1 MGDPISNAWLRPL
14 LRPLRPVFLEIAGLS
29 FFVNLLALAVPVFV
43 LQVYDRVI
51 FHAGLNTLTG
61 LAAGMVVVLTFDF
74 VLRQARARLLQ
85 RVALRIDIGLGRRL
99 FESIAHLPLLMLER
113 RPTGAWQALF
123 RDADVLRNT
132 LSGPTALLAC
142 DLPFIALFLALIV
155 LIATPVAWI
164 VLAVLPVFA
173 IVAWRSAST
182 LTRQTGLEQDSLR
195 ARDTLLAEWIA
206 GRTTVKALAL
216 DRATGPMWEARQAE
230 VIDRAIARGIRA
242 DGYANLG
249 TTLTLITTVTITTVG
264 ALAILDQRMT
274 VGALIAANMLS
285 GRLLAPLGQLV
296 ANWRTFAAFRQAA
309 HRVGEI
315 LEAPQERQASAV
327 QMPRAKGRIVLDD
340 VVFAYPGMDGAAS
353 RLAVDGVSVVL
364 APGAMTAIVGP
375 NGSGKSTLL
384 KLIQGLYPPD
394 RGRVRIDG
402 ADVRQFSRADLAGW
416 IGYLPQETVL
426 FAGSIRANIALRDP
440 GCEDGDVLKAAMA
453 AGVHGAIVDLA
464 DGYATEVGEAG
475 ARLSA
480 GQRQKI
486 GLARAVLGQPPMLLL
501 DEPTSHLDRA
511 AEMDLRASL
520 LHLAKDRTIIV
531 VTHSA
536 ALLSACGTIIVM
548 DGGVVVRVG
557 SAADVLPALGFGAT
571 TPAASRRPGPS
582 IPRPSPGASGTRL
595 SQDTAGDIAI
605 AGSDAAG

>member
-1 MGDPISNAWLRPL
+1 MGDPHSNAWLRPL
-14 LRPLRPVFLEIAGLS
+14 LRPLKPVFREIAVFS

-51 FHAGLNTLTG
+51 FHAGLNTLAG
-61 LAAGMVVVLTFDF
+61 LVAGMVVVLAFDF
-74 VLRQARARLLQ
+74 VLRQTRARLLQ
-85 RVALRIDIGLGRRL
+85 RVALRIDVGLGRRL
-99 FESIAHLPLLMLER
+99 FASIAQLPLMALER
-113 RPTGAWQALF
+113 RPTGYWQSLF
-123 RDADVLRNT
+123 RDADVVRNT
-132 LSGPTALLAC
+132 LSGPTALLVC

-155 LIATPVAWI
+155 LIALPVAWVI
-164 VLAVLPVFA
+164 LAVLPLFA

-182 LTRQTGLEQDSLR
+182 LTRQTALEQESLR

-216 DRATGPMWEARQAE
+216 DRATGPLWEARQAE

-249 TTLTLITTVTITTVG
+249 TTLTLMTTVAITTVG

-274 VGALIAANMLS
+274 VGSLIAANMLS

-296 ANWRTFAAFRQAA
+296 GNWRTYAAFRQAA
-309 HRVGEI
+309 RRVGEI

-327 QMPRAKGRIVLDD
+327 RMPRAKGRIVLDD
-340 VVFAYPGMDGAAS
+340 VAFAYPGTDGAAS
-353 RLAVDGVSVVL
+353 RPAVDGLSVALV
-364 APGAMTAIVGP
+364 PGAITAIVGP

-394 RGRVRIDG
+394 RGRVHIDG

-426 FAGSIRANIALRDP
+426 FAGSIRFNIALRDP
-440 GCEDGDVLKAAMA
+440 DCEDGAVLKAAMA
-453 AGVHGAIVDLA
+453 AGVHGAIADLA

-511 AEMDLRASL
+511 AEVDLRASL

-536 ALLSACGTIIVM
+536 AVLSACGTIIVM
-548 DGGVVVRVG
+548 DGGQVARAG
-557 SAADVLPALGFGAT
+557 PAADVLPVLGFGAMAPT
-571 TPAASRRPGPS
+571 ARRRPGPS
-582 IPRPSPGASGTRL
+582 IIRPSPETTGG
-595 SQDTAGDIAI
+595 IAA